1 MATVSHTPPPTEPRA
16 TAPGPLQTAGQFTL
30 GELLLVAI
38 GLLGWLIFGSLA
50 DNFKSADATRAD
62 ERRKILADRQTEDY
76 KYLHDQPSW
85 FAKDKKL
92 VRVPIEEAMRM
103 TLPELQ
109 ANKPHAAYPIATPPG
124 DNGAPTS
131 PDKGVG
137 STPGVNTNPTAS
149 NPTVGHPVPTPGP
162 NPTALTVA
170 PTAAPTPAAAT
181 PAPTAAAPTP
191 AAAVPTPVPMP
202 TATPVPSA
210 SAEPTAAATPANN
223 NSNPGSAPIPGKEAQ
238 PMPTPVPEPTVN
250 PAAAQSS
257 PTPAA
262 APAASA
268 SPANAPGATPT
279 PGPNEPGANPAGT
292 P

>member
-16 TAPGPLQTAGQFTL
+16 KAPGPLQTAGQFTL
-30 GELLLVAI
+30 GVLLLVTI

-92 VRVPIEEAMRM
+92 VRVPIEEAMRL

-131 PDKGVG
+131 PDKGAG
-137 STPGVNTNPTAS
+137 STQGVNTNPTAS
-149 NPTVGHPVPTPGP
+149 NPTVGHPVPTPVP
-162 NPTALTVA
+162 NPTPSQPA
-170 PTAAPTPAAAT
+170 TAKSQTEST
-181 PAPTAAAPTP
+181 PAPAGASPTP
-191 AAAVPTPVPMP
+191 AAAVPAPVSMP
-202 TATPVPSA
+202 TPMPSA
-210 SAEPTAAATPANN
+210 SATPAAAAPANN
-223 NSNPGSAPIPGKEAQ
+223 DSNPGSAPIPGKEAQ
-238 PMPTPVPEPTVN
+238 PMPTPIPQPTVA
-250 PAAAQSS
+250 PAAQDM
-257 PTPAA
+257 PAA
-262 APAASA
+262 APA
-268 SPANAPGATPT
+268 NAPGSTPP
-279 PGPNEPGANPAGT
+279 PGPQEPGASPAGT

>member
-1 MATVSHTPPPTEPRA
+1 MATVSHTSPPTEPR

-30 GELLLVAI
+30 GVLLLAAI

-62 ERRKILADRQTEDY
+62 ERRKILADRQTDDY

-109 ANKPHAAYPIATPPG
+109 ANKPHAAYPIDTPPP

-137 STPGVNTNPTAS
+137 SLPGVNTNPTAS
-149 NPTVGHPVPTPGP
+149 NPTVGHPVPMPVP
-162 NPTALTVA
+162 NPT
-170 PTAAPTPAAAT
+170 PSQPASAKSQTEST
-181 PAPTAAAPTP
+181 PAPTAASPTP
-191 AAAVPTPVPMP
+191 AAAVPMPALMP
-202 TATPVPSA
+202 TATPMPNA
-210 SAEPTAAATPANN
+210 SAAPTAAPPGNN
-223 NSNPGSAPIPGKEAQ
+223 DSNPGSAPIPGKEAQ
-238 PMPTPVPEPTVN
+238 PVATPVPQPTVA
-250 PAAAQSS
+250 PAAQD
-257 PTPAA
+257 TPAA
-262 APAASA
+262 TPAPAASA
-268 SPANAPGATPT
+268 SPANAPGSTPT
-279 PGPNEPGANPAGT
+279 PGPNEPGAIPAGT

>member
-30 GELLLVAI
+30 GVLLLVAI

-62 ERRKILADRQTEDY
+62 ERRKILADRVTEDY

-92 VRVPIEEAMRM
+92 VRVPIEEAMRL

-131 PDKGVG
+131 PDKGAG
-137 STPGVNTNPTAS
+137 STQGVNTNPTAS
-149 NPTVGHPVPTPGP
+149 NPTVGHPVPTPVP
-162 NPTALTVA
+162 NPTPSQPA
-170 PTAAPTPAAAT
+170 TAKSQTEST
-181 PAPTAAAPTP
+181 PAPTGASPTP
-191 AAAVPTPVPMP
+191 TAAVPAPVAMP
-202 TATPVPSA
+202 TATPMPSA
-210 SAEPTAAATPANN
+210 SAAPAAAAPANN
-223 NSNPGSAPIPGKEAQ
+223 DSNPGSAPIPGKEAQ
-238 PMPTPVPEPTVN
+238 PMPTPVPQPTVA
-250 PAAAQSS
+250 PAPQDISS
-257 PTPAA
+257 P

-268 SPANAPGATPT
+268 SPANAPGST
-279 PGPNEPGANPAGT
+279 PGPPEPGASPAGT

>member
-30 GELLLVAI
+30 GVLLLVAI

-92 VRVPIEEAMRM
+92 VRVPIEEAMRL
-103 TLPELQ
+103 TLPELR

-131 PDKGVG
+131 PDKGAG
-137 STPGVNTNPTAS
+137 STQGANTNPTAS
-149 NPTVGHPVPTPGP
+149 NPTVGHPEPTPVP
-162 NPTALTVA
+162 NPTPSQPATAKSQTESTPA
-170 PTAAPTPAAAT
+170 PAAAAPAPVSMPTATPMPSASAAPTPA
-181 PAPTAAAPTP
+181 PPG
-191 AAAVPTPVPMP
+191 
-202 TATPVPSA
+202 
-210 SAEPTAAATPANN
+210 NN
-223 NSNPGSAPIPGKEAQ
+223 DSNPGSAPIPGKEAQ
-238 PMPTPVPEPTVN
+238 PMPTPVPQPTVAPAAQDA
-250 PAAAQSS
+250 PAAA
-257 PTPAA
+257 P

-268 SPANAPGATPT
+268 SPANAPGSTPT
-279 PGPNEPGANPAGT
+279 PGPNEPGASPAGT